1 MRFCWHY
8 GYSCSA
14 PKIVAELYKTGPLWL
29 LWVSF
34 FIPGQQSSKVHLL
47 LHQSINHT
55 GFALSFV
62 SVFVQLSCLV
72 EAKMRVWVLLAD
84 W

>member
-8 GYSCSA
+8 GYSRSA
-14 PKIVAELYKTGPLWL
+14 SKIVAELYKIGPLWL
-29 LWVSF
+29 HWVSF
-34 FIPGQQSSKVHLL
+34 FIPGQQSSKAHLL
-47 LHQSINHT
+47 LHQSINRT

-72 EAKMRVWVLLAD
+72 EPKIRACVLLAD